1 MKKSVLF
8 IGIGFYDYDLIIQQA
23 IEKLGFEVDYFCETP
38 KTIAYT
44 IANRL
49 KVRSISNR
57 IKNKHSILI
66 ATKCKDS
73 YDFIF
78 VVKADVITP
87 ESLDIIR
94 QKNKR
99 AKAILYLWDSIK
111 RLSNYEKIKSYFDTI
126 YSFDRVDT
134 LNENNLKFKPLFYR
148 SEYKS
153 NEDNRSF
160 LFDLFFIGWAHS
172 DRAILLQKI
181 ASNLEEQKLKIKF
194 FIFVGKMSYYI
205 SKSIRAVRSMTIREP
220 ISPKEVVK
228 YSIQSKAILD
238 LAHPLQTGLTM
249 RTIEVLF
256 GINRKLI
263 TTNKDIV
270 NYSFYNENN
279 ILIINRENLKIPK
292 SFFEK
297 EFIPYPKEFAESFF
311 IENWVKEFFGYT
323 NLSYTEIGLH

>member
-1 MKKSVLF
+1 MKKRVLF

-38 KTIAYT
+38 KTITYT
-44 IANRL
+44 ISNHL
-49 KVRSISNR
+49 KIRSISNR
-57 IKNKHSILI
+57 IKSKHSILI
-66 ATKCKDS
+66 ATKYKEN

-78 VVKADVITP
+78 VIKGGVITP
-87 ESLDIIR
+87 KSLEIIR
-94 QKNKR
+94 QKNKT
-99 AKAILYLWDSIK
+99 AKTILYLWDSIK
-111 RLSNYEKIKSYFDTI
+111 RMSNYKKIESYFDTI
-126 YSFDRVDT
+126 YSFDRVDA
-134 LNENNLKFKPLFYR
+134 LNDNKLKFKPLFYR
-148 SEYKS
+148 SEYKRDES
-153 NEDNRSF
+153 NHSF

-172 DRAILLQKI
+172 DRATLLQKI
-181 ASNLEEQKLKIKF
+181 ASILEEQKLKVKF

-205 SKSIRAVRSMTIREP
+205 SKSIRTVRSMTIQEP

-228 YSIQSKAILD
+228 YSTQSRAILD

-263 TTNKDIV
+263 TTNKDIA

-279 ILIINRENLKIPK
+279 ILIINRENLEIPK

-297 EFIPYPKEFAESFF
+297 DFIPYPKEFIDSFF
-311 IENWVKEFFGYT
+311 IENWVKDFFY
-323 NLSYTEIGLH
+323 EDK

>member
-1 MKKSVLF
+1 MKKRVLF

-38 KTIAYT
+38 KTITYT
-44 IANRL
+44 ISNHL
-49 KVRSISNR
+49 KIRSISNR
-57 IKNKHSILI
+57 IKSKHSILI
-66 ATKCKDS
+66 ATKCKEN

-78 VVKADVITP
+78 VIKGDVITP
-87 ESLDIIR
+87 ESLEIIR
-94 QKNKR
+94 QKNKT
-99 AKAILYLWDSIK
+99 AKTILYLWDSIK
-111 RLSNYEKIKSYFDTI
+111 RMSNYKKIESYFDTI
-126 YSFDRVDT
+126 YSFDRVDA
-134 LNENNLKFKPLFYR
+134 LNDNKLKFKPLFYR
-148 SEYKS
+148 SEYKRDES
-153 NEDNRSF
+153 NHSF

-172 DRAILLQKI
+172 DRATLLQKI
-181 ASNLEEQKLKIKF
+181 ASILEEQKLKVKF

-205 SKSIRAVRSMTIREP
+205 SKSIRTVRSMTIRKP
-220 ISPKEVVK
+220 ISPKAVVK
-228 YSIQSKAILD
+228 YSTHSRAVLD

-279 ILIINRENLKIPK
+279 ILIINRENLEIPK

-297 EFIPYPKEFAESFF
+297 DFIPYPKEFIDSFF
-311 IENWVKEFFGYT
+311 IENWVKDFFY
-323 NLSYTEIGLH
+323 EDK

>member
-1 MKKSVLF
+1 MKKRVLF

-38 KTIAYT
+38 KTITYT
-44 IANRL
+44 ISNHL
-49 KVRSISNR
+49 KIRSISNR
-57 IKNKHSILI
+57 IKSKHSILI
-66 ATKCKDS
+66 ATKCKEN

-78 VVKADVITP
+78 VIKGGVITP
-87 ESLDIIR
+87 KSLEIIR
-94 QKNKR
+94 QKNKT
-99 AKAILYLWDSIK
+99 AKTILYLWDSIK
-111 RLSNYEKIKSYFDTI
+111 RMSNYKKIESYFDTI
-126 YSFDRVDT
+126 YSFDRVDA
-134 LNENNLKFKPLFYR
+134 LNDNKLKFKPLFYR
-148 SEYKS
+148 SEYKRDES
-153 NEDNRSF
+153 NHSF

-172 DRAILLQKI
+172 DRATLLQKI
-181 ASNLEEQKLKIKF
+181 ASILEEQKLKVKF

-205 SKSIRAVRSMTIREP
+205 SKSIRTVCSMTIQEP

-228 YSIQSKAILD
+228 YSTQSRAILD

-263 TTNKDIV
+263 TTNKDIA

-279 ILIINRENLKIPK
+279 ILIINRENLEIPK

-297 EFIPYPKEFAESFF
+297 DFIPYPKEFIDSFF
-311 IENWVKEFFGYT
+311 IENWVKDFFY
-323 NLSYTEIGLH
+323 EDK